1 MSYGSWWVDFE
12 AKDFE
17 GKPSDVVFDMES
29 QDDIS
34 DCFWFELDED
44 TNIISITHA
53 SDELWG
59 ISDDA
64 LEDALYRLWDVH
76 KATITGYVL
85 KEPDSGTRIRGE
97 WNNDAGRMDY
107 AGGIDT
113 ADYSVDQLLKIQEY
127 AETLKEEQNAQSNS
141 SKEV

>member
-1 MSYGSWWVDFE
+1 MSYGTWYVEFE

-34 DCFWFELDED
+34 DCFWFELDES
-44 TNIISITHA
+44 TNVISITAA

-59 ISDDA
+59 ISDEA
-64 LEDALYRLWDVH
+64 MEDALRRLWEVH

-85 KEPDSGTRIRGE
+85 IDPDSGSRSRGE
-97 WNNDAGRMDY
+97 WNNDDGRMEY
-107 AGGIDT
+107 AEGIDT
-113 ADYSVDQLLKIQEY
+113 ADYSVEDLMKIQKF
-127 AETLKEEQNAQSNS
+127 AESLKEGKDESGRGEDQ
-141 SKEV
+141 

>member
-1 MSYGSWWVDFE
+1 MSYGTWYVEFE

-44 TNIISITHA
+44 TGTISITHA

-59 ISDDA
+59 ISDEA
-64 LEDALYRLWDVH
+64 LEDTLRRLWEVH

-85 KEPDSGTRIRGE
+85 IDPDSGSRSRGE
-97 WNNDAGRMDY
+97 WNNDDGRMDY
-107 AGGIDT
+107 AKGIDT
-113 ADYSVDQLLKIQEY
+113 ADYSVEDLMKIQEY
-127 AETLKEEQNAQSNS
+127 AETLKEE
-141 SKEV
+141 E

>member
-1 MSYGSWWVDFE
+1 MSYGTWYVDFE

-17 GKPSDVVFDMES
+17 GKPSDVIFDMES

-34 DCFWFELDED
+34 DCFWFDLDED

-59 ISDDA
+59 ISDEA
-64 LEDALYRLWDVH
+64 LEDALRRLWEVH

-85 KEPDSGTRIRGE
+85 IDPDSGSRSRGE
-97 WNNDAGRMDY
+97 WNNDDGRIDY
-107 AGGIDT
+107 AEGIDT
-113 ADYSVDQLLKIQEY
+113 ADYTVDQLLQIQKY
-127 AETLKEEQNAQSNS
+127 AETLKEGQRCSEQ
-141 SKEV
+141 